1 MAYSDPLDAAAGP
14 AEMTGYRRRRL
25 ARLLRRCA
33 AWSAMCIVVTAIGAP
48 LLWALWVAIPN

>member
-1 MAYSDPLDAAAGP
+1 
-14 AEMTGYRRRRL
+14 MTGYRRRRL